1 MRINIGEKNGWGG
14 GVHGARGNRLS
25 PTMKW
30 SGPMLINKGWL
41 QIREFLNKG

>member
-1 MRINIGEKNGWGG
+1 MRINIGEKWRGVC
-14 GVHGARGNRLS
+14 VHGARGNRLS

-41 QIREFLNKG
+41 QNREFLNKG

>member
-1 MRINIGEKNGWGG
+1 MRINIGEKMDG
-14 GVHGARGNRLS
+14 GVHCARGNRLS

-41 QIREFLNKG
+41 QIREFLNTG